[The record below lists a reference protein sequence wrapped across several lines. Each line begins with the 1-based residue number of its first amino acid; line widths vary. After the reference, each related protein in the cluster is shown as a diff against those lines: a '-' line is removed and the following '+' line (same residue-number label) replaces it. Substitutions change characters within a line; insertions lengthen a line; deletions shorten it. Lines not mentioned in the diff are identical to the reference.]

1 MNEEIVKIKYCFQI
15 YKYLKEV
22 CSGLLKI
29 YAPEFKKMEN
39 GKWKFQLTAHLL
51 FLKYVKNIKENL
63 II

>member
-29 YAPEFKKMEN
+29 YAPEFKKMETSTDCSFVFS
-39 GKWKFQLTAHLL
+39 KICQ
-51 FLKYVKNIKENL
+51 KY
-63 II
+63 